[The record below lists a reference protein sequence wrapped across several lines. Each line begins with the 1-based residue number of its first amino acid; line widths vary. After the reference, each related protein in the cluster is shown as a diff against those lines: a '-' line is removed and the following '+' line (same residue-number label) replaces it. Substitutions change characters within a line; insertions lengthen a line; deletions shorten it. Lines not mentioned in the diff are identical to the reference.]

1 VEAYVVDWLNLLVRW
16 VHFVTGVAWIGASF
30 YFIWLDNHLEAP
42 KESSDSEKGVGGE
55 LWSVHGGG
63 FYHAQKYRV
72 APRTLPATLHWFKW
86 EAYST
91 WLSGMFLL
99 ALVYWYGAT
108 VYLVDPGV
116 AALSPTLAVAL
127 AAAFIVGGWVV
138 YDLLC
143 KSPLGRHETTF
154 AAVLFVLVALL
165 AWGLC
170 QLFSGRGAY
179 IHFGAVLGT
188 IMVANV
194 FFVIIPGQRRMVEAA
209 GRGELPSAD
218 DGIRAKQRSVHNTY
232 FTLPVLFV
240 MTSNHYA
247 TTYNHAWNWA
257 ILVAITLAGALIR
270 VYFVARHKGSASPVP
285 LVVAGLLLAGVAV
298 AIAPR
303 VNATPGG
310 AVAFADPPR
319 LSRGARRRRA
329 RNRGRDRCRGG
340 ADSPADRGYPRDADR
355 QPDGHQRRGTR
366 PDRSLVSVAGGP
378 LMPDTRYPRDLRGYG
393 QHPPDP
399 VWPDNARIAVQFVV
413 NYEEGAENCVLHG
426 DSASEAFLSEIVG
439 AEPVADQRH
448 MNMESLYEYGARAGF
463 WRLYRMFTGNR
474 MPVTVFGVAMALERN
489 PEAVD
494 AMQDAGWEIAS
505 HGYRWID
512 YQHVDEDTERLHL
525 GKAIE
530 IHTRVTGER
539 PLGWYL
545 GRCSPRTHRLVA
557 EEGGFVYNADSY
569 ADDLPYWDYTFDRPQ
584 LMVPYTLDANDMR
597 FATAQGFNS
606 GQQFFD
612 YLKDA
617 FDVLYAEGSRMMSV
631 GLHCRLAGRPGRAA
645 ALARFLD
652 YVADHDDVWVA
663 RRIDI
668 ARHWRKHF
676 PAET

>member
-1 VEAYVVDWLNLLVRW
+1 MEAYVVDWLNLLVRW

-108 VYLVDPGV
+108 VYLVDPAI
-116 AALSPTLAVAL
+116 AALSPTVAVAL
-127 AAAFIVGGWVV
+127 AAGFIVGGWVV

-143 KSPLGRHETTF
+143 KSVLGRSETTF
-154 AAVLFVLVALL
+154 AAVLLVLVALL

-310 AVAFADPPR
+310 AVAFDDV
-319 LSRGARRRRA
+319 RA
-329 RNRGRDRCRGG
+329 IVEHRCTTCH
-340 ADSPADRGYPRDADR
+340 ASEPTHPAFPAAPAGVVLETEAEIVAEAVRIHQQTVVTRAMPIGNLTGISDAE
-355 QPDGHQRRGTR
+355 
-366 PDRSLVSVAGGP
+366 
-378 LMPDTRYPRDLRGYG
+378 RDLIDRWY
-393 QHPPDP
+393 QS
-399 VWPDNARIAVQFVV
+399 
-413 NYEEGAENCVLHG
+413 LG
-426 DSASEAFLSEIVG
+426 D
-439 AEPVADQRH
+439 R
-448 MNMESLYEYGARAGF
+448 
-463 WRLYRMFTGNR
+463 
-474 MPVTVFGVAMALERN
+474 
-489 PEAVD
+489 
-494 AMQDAGWEIAS
+494 
-505 HGYRWID
+505 
-512 YQHVDEDTERLHL
+512 
-525 GKAIE
+525 
-530 IHTRVTGER
+530 
-539 PLGWYL
+539 
-545 GRCSPRTHRLVA
+545 
-557 EEGGFVYNADSY
+557 
-569 ADDLPYWDYTFDRPQ
+569 
-584 LMVPYTLDANDMR
+584 
-597 FATAQGFNS
+597 
-606 GQQFFD
+606 
-612 YLKDA
+612 
-617 FDVLYAEGSRMMSV
+617 
-631 GLHCRLAGRPGRAA
+631 
-645 ALARFLD
+645 
-652 YVADHDDVWVA
+652 
-663 RRIDI
+663 
-668 ARHWRKHF
+668 
-676 PAET
+676 